1 MNKNLF
7 FMPIVAATTMIA
19 TAHAAD
25 WQQEL
30 ATLREDVK
38 VLQRQVYRGV
48 ESSDKAASAA
58 NSDVQMKITEWQE
71 TVRKLNGRLDEMD
84 YKVKQVD
91 EKLDK
96 INRDMEIRFKILEGK
111 PVPAN
116 LSAPAPSIPQTY
128 DAPVANNGARVA
140 VGDNISGDDLAPID
154 GTQVAPAAVPTPQN
168 EAPAPTTNAASAS
181 AEDTYTAGM
190 QAYNNG
196 YYDEAE
202 IAFNTIMQKFPQ
214 HNLAGNAQYWLGE
227 VYVKQGN
234 LNQAKVAFKNGY
246 QNYHNGNKAAD
257 SLYRLGVTLE
267 NLQEQKNAC
276 IVFTSFASEFPKA
289 NPDLMQKAQNE
300 AKKLGC

>member
-1 MNKNLF
+1 MFLIDLFKSHQSCTHKHVAIDQQYSYCPDCGELIENEWFITRCACCGIKQRAILKN
-7 FMPIVAATTMIA
+7 
-19 TAHAAD
+19 
-25 WQQEL
+25 
-30 ATLREDVK
+30 
-38 VLQRQVYRGV
+38 GV
-48 ESSDKAASAA
+48 IIPVDNYCRNCGGHEY
-58 NSDVQMKITEWQE
+58 
-71 TVRKLNGRLDEMD
+71 TV
-84 YKVKQVD
+84 

-276 IVFTSFASEFPKA
+276 IVGVCLKVQSFLFCF
-289 NPDLMQKAQNE
+289 
-300 AKKLGC
+300 LGLHNSLRNSDHYFRQ